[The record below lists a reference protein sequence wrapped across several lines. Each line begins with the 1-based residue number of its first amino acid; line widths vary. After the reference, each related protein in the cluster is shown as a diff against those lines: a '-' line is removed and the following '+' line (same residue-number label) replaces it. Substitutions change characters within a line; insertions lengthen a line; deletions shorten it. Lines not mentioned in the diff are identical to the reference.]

1 MSSIYDPAGSGETG
15 TNKAGTDRTSTVGAS
30 AYEVGAYEA
39 GAYDE
44 PMTGPLDPEQR
55 RGTLAEGR
63 HPVNITQLV
72 MGVAFAGFLV
82 VWALVVGDVVD
93 GDDDRWLWP
102 IPWLVAG
109 AVGLAATVLPSRR

>member
-1 MSSIYDPAGSGETG
+1 MSSIYDPTGSGET
-15 TNKAGTDRTSTVGAS
+15 
-30 AYEVGAYEA
+30 
-39 GAYDE
+39 AYDE

-55 RGTLAEGR
+55 QGIRDGGR
-63 HPVNITQLV
+63 HHVNITQLV

-93 GDDDRWLWP
+93 GEDDRWLWP

-109 AVGLAATVLPSRR
+109 AVGLAATVLPSRK